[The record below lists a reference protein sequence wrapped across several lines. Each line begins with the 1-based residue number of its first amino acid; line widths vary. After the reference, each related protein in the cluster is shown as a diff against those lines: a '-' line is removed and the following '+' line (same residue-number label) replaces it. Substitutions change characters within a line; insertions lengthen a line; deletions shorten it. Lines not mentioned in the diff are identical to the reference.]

1 MDRFTVLSDG
11 AYALDGQSTSAD
23 AVGRLGVIEDLI
35 ESGELMTPDIKQDD
49 TMYFIYKNAQV
60 LEGTIE
66 NVFTQYDAD
75 AQKYYYHVLI
85 RNSFY
90 NLLAD
95 YPASGYGATW
105 FKTRAEA
112 EEKLGPVE
120 LI

>member
-11 AYALDGQSTSAD
+11 AYALDGQSTSAE
-23 AVGRLGVIEDLI
+23 AIGRLGVIEDLI
-35 ESGELMTPDIKQDD
+35 ASGELMTPDIKQDD
-49 TMYFIYKNAQV
+49 TVYFIYKNAQV

-75 AQKYYYHVLI
+75 TQKYYYHVLI

-90 NLLAD
+90 GLLAD
-95 YPASGYGATW
+95 YPAADFGVTW

-112 EEKLGPVE
+112 EDKLGSVE

>member
-35 ESGELMTPDIKQDD
+35 ESGELMTPDIKQDG
-49 TMYFIYKNAQV
+49 TVYFIYKNAQV

-66 NVFTQYDAD
+66 NVFTQYDPGT
-75 AQKYYYHVLI
+75 QKYYYHVLI

-90 NLLAD
+90 GLLAD
-95 YPASGYGATW
+95 YPATGYGVTW

-112 EEKLGPVE
+112 EDKLGPVE